1 MNKKIEKD
9 IKKHAKQ
16 VEVNVNEEQQKEVA
30 EKMRGNIKLLL
41 QLNINNKKLC
51 AMFTND
57 IKVINR
63 INESISNSEY
73 GLKKIDS
80 IQNDEIILD
89 FYSNL
94 QKNFG
99 AYLETTLSIISG
111 TFGSNKI
118 YEDDTQFTLFKQN
131 QEVTDNESQVQ

>member
-16 VEVNVNEEQQKEVA
+16 VEVDVNEEQQKEIA

-57 IKVINR
+57 LKIINR

-118 YEDDTQFTLFKQN
+118 YEDDTQFTLFKQK
-131 QEVTDNESQVQ
+131 QEVTDNEGQVQ

>member
-16 VEVNVNEEQQKEVA
+16 VEVDVNEEQQKEVA

-57 IKVINR
+57 LKIINR

-118 YEDDTQFTLFKQN
+118 YEDDTQFTLFKQK
-131 QEVTDNESQVQ
+131 QEVTDNEGQVQ

>member
-16 VEVNVNEEQQKEVA
+16 VEVDVNEEQQKEVA

-99 AYLETTLSIISG
+99 VYLETTLSIISG

-118 YEDDTQFTLFKQN
+118 YEDDTQFTLFKQK
-131 QEVTDNESQVQ
+131 QEVTDNEGQVQ